1 MNHDSIKLRIDHHL
15 LFQANKIVSGARIHD
30 LGKAINAYQNLVPEA
45 IQHPED
51 TALQDMAV
59 AAEKRLREAVQ
70 KAQEELVARALKA
83 KTPSV

>member
-1 MNHDSIKLRIDHHL
+1 MNNESSKLRIDHHL

-51 TALQDMAV
+51 VALQEMAV
-59 AAEKRLREAVQ
+59 TAEKRLREAVQ
-70 KAQEELVARALKA
+70 KAQEELVSRALKS
-83 KTPSV
+83 TT